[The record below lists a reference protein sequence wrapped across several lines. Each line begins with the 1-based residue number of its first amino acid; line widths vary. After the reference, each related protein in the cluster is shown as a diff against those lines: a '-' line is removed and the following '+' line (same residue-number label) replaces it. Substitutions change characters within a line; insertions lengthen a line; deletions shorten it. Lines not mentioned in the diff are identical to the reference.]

1 MWGCGW
7 GIAAL
12 GYKGTRAD
20 GGRGYVDGGMWVMWV
35 CGRGNVGMRAKYWVL
50 KGNWVL
56 GANLY
61 RVQGEFWRDADAGC
75 GMRTGAPM
83 RTEG

>member
-1 MWGCGW
+1 MCGCGW

-20 GGRGYVDGGMWVMWV
+20 GGRGYVDRGMWVMWV
-35 CGRGNVGMRAKYWVL
+35 CRRGNVGNIGTQTGEYENAGQVL
-50 KGNWVL
+50 GTAENWVL

-61 RVQGEFWRDADAGC
+61 RVQSEF
-75 GMRTGAPM
+75 
-83 RTEG
+83 